1 MLQEKCSVSRLT
13 LPAAANFDAPR
24 VPVHVECVLKPEA
37 AISREDIH
45 SLRLSV
51 GSLIVRSSARD
62 DGATMIRNGEF
73 TIPPDDLAL
82 SACARV
88 RVVDVEEPSGVVAVS
103 AELSIDCYFEDD
115 SLPECEYVSEGD
127 EDLPAFNAWA
137 LPSARLD
144 GVWESLIFESRVK
157 RHLMD
162 YTTTAMLFS
171 DAGVDRRLVTFN
183 RIILLHGP
191 PGTGKTS
198 LCRALAHKAAIRL
211 SDRYSNSHLLEIN
224 AHSLFSKWFSESGKL
239 VLRLFQH
246 VHELVED
253 DDAFVVLL
261 IDEVESLTAS
271 RSASGS
277 EPSDSLRVVNAV
289 LTQLDGLSQHPNV
302 LVLATSNLSGAIDGA
317 FLDRADLKL
326 FIGPPGLRA
335 RFEILRS
342 CFAELVRAGIVT
354 APAGRLAPYIA
365 EFAALPEPAKVRG
378 HRLDGQA
385 RLDVLRTVWAD
396 LQRAFVR
403 HPEGIGQL
411 AVLGHGLQ
419 VEERV
424 EDDRADEAETDPDL
438 PGALAV
444 VGSVGKV
451 LPHHL
456 LDVLVERVARRPLHH
471 GGVLARA

>member
-1 MLQEKCSVSRLT
+1 MQETQMEKLSVANLT
-13 LPAAANFDAPR
+13 LPSAALDAPR

-45 SLRLSV
+45 NLRLSV
-51 GSLIVRSSARD
+51 GSLIVRSSARE

-73 TIPPDDLAL
+73 TIPPEDVAL
-82 SACARV
+82 SACARI

-103 AELSIDCYFEDD
+103 AELCIDCYFEDD
-115 SLPECEYVSEGD
+115 NLPECEYVSEGD

-157 RHLMD
+157 RHLLD
-162 YTTTAMLFS
+162 YTTTAMQFS
-171 DAGVDRRLVTFN
+171 DAGVDRRLVTWN

-271 RSASGS
+271 RSARGS

-289 LTQLDGLSQHPNV
+289 LTQLDSLSQHPNV
-302 LVLATSNLSGAIDGA
+302 LVLATSNLSDAIDGA
-317 FLDRADLKL
+317 FIDRADLKL

-354 APAGRLAPYIA
+354 PPPDRRAPYIA
-365 EFAALPEPAKVRG
+365 AFAALPEPARASAAAAAAA
-378 HRLDGQA
+378 RAASSTDGA
-385 RLDVLRTVWAD
+385 GAAATNGDDDALSLEVAL
-396 LQRAFVR
+396 LN
-403 HPEGIGQL
+403 I
-411 AVLGHGLQ
+411 AVLTEGLSARSLRKLPFNAFNGLSISTSAAHFLAGMRRAAA
-419 VEERV
+419 VE
-424 EDDRADEAETDPDL
+424 L
-438 PGALAV
+438 
-444 VGSVGKV
+444 SS
-451 LPHHL
+451 
-456 LDVLVERVARRPLHH
+456 RVARS
-471 GGVLARA
+471 GGV

>member
-1 MLQEKCSVSRLT
+1 
-13 LPAAANFDAPR
+13 
-24 VPVHVECVLKPEA
+24 
-37 AISREDIH
+37 
-45 SLRLSV
+45 
-51 GSLIVRSSARD
+51 
-62 DGATMIRNGEF
+62 
-73 TIPPDDLAL
+73 
-82 SACARV
+82 
-88 RVVDVEEPSGVVAVS
+88 
-103 AELSIDCYFEDD
+103 
-115 SLPECEYVSEGD
+115 
-127 EDLPAFNAWA
+127 
-137 LPSARLD
+137 
-144 GVWESLIFESRVK
+144 VK
-157 RHLMD
+157 RHLLD
-162 YTTTAMLFS
+162 YTTTAMQFS
-171 DAGVDRRLVTFN
+171 DAGVDRRLVTWN

-365 EFAALPEPAKVRG
+365 EFAALPEPARAAAAAAAAARAASTDSAREATAAPSDDPG
-378 HRLDGQA
+378 LSLEAALLD
-385 RLDVLRTVWAD
+385 
-396 LQRAFVR
+396 
-403 HPEGIGQL
+403 I
-411 AVLGHGLQ
+411 AVLTEGLSARSLRKLPFNAFNGLSILTSAAHFLGGMRRAAA
-419 VEERV
+419 VELSSRV
-424 EDDRADEAETDPDL
+424 SR
-438 PGALAV
+438 
-444 VGSVGKV
+444 S
-451 LPHHL
+451 
-456 LDVLVERVARRPLHH
+456 
-471 GGVLARA
+471 GGV